1 MSRAEQGPALA
12 QIFSPSADTW
22 LRLAL
27 VGLVG
32 LVVAASAAGAGYV
45 RNPLRTEVGMVRDQ
59 PVPFSHKH
67 HVGDDGIE
75 CRYCHTGV
83 ETGADAGLPPTHTCM
98 TCHSQLWTDAAA
110 LAPVRESYAT
120 GKPLTWNRVAQ
131 LPDYVYFDHHVHVN
145 NGVACVECH
154 GRVDEMP
161 LTWRARPFTMQ
172 FCLDCHQDPAKGLR
186 PPGMVT
192 RMDWSGADKD
202 ALKAFG
208 SETAA
213 HKGIDPKRLTNC
225 ETCHR

>member
-1 MSRAEQGPALA
+1 MTQVFSRT
-12 QIFSPSADTW
+12 ADTW
-22 LRLAL
+22 LRAIATGAL
-27 VGLVG
+27 VLAIGIFATTFTLARSQYWD
-32 LVVAASAAGAGYV
+32 VVA
-45 RNPLRTEVGMVRDQ
+45 RTPQQ

-67 HVGDDGIE
+67 HVSDDGID

-98 TCHSQLWTDAAA
+98 TCHSQIWTGAPA

-120 GKPLTWNRVAQ
+120 GRPLVWNRVAQ

-154 GRVDEMP
+154 GRVDQMP
-161 LTWRARPFTMQ
+161 LTWRAKPFTMQ